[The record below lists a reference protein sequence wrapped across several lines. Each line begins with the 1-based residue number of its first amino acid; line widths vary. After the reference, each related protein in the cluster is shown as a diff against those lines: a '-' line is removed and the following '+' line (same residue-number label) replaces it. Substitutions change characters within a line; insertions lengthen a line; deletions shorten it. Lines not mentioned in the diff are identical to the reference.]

1 MDVTIDLSC
10 NSYVNDCW
18 RRYDEYC
25 FDTFSAGGDTYI
37 KGWHDILINEYK
49 ATFLP
54 DTQGSGKRVSMPK
67 EYYTLFL
74 LKWA

>member
-10 NSYVNDCW
+10 NFYVNDCW

-25 FDTFSAGGDTYI
+25 FDTFGSGDAYI
-37 KGWHDILINEYK
+37 KAWHDVLINEYK

-54 DTQGSGKRVSMPK
+54 RTQDGRRTVSIPK
-67 EYYTLFL
+67 DYYTLFL
-74 LKWA
+74 LRYG